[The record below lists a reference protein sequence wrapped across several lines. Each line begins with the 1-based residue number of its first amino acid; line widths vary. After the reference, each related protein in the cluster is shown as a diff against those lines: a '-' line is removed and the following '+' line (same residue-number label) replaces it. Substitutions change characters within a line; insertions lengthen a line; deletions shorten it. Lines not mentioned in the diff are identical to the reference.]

1 MTLPAVRE
9 ILQQHFALHAGNPD
23 AGMPELLGILSS
35 DAFKRLATEAVA
47 DGRTIPDPA
56 KQLEDIVL
64 RLRNQFIAL
73 RIAGIQRELPGA
85 TDEQLAELLAER
97 AQLKELTRHPLEP
110 LAGA

>member
-1 MTLPAVRE
+1 V
-9 ILQQHFALHAGNPD
+9 QQHFSLHVENPD

-47 DGRTIPDPA
+47 DGRIIPDPA
-56 KQLEDIVL
+56 KQLKDIVL
-64 RLRNQFIAL
+64 RLRNQFIEHRL
-73 RIAGIQRELPGA
+73 AGIQRELAGA
-85 TDEQLAELLAER
+85 TEEQLIKLIAER